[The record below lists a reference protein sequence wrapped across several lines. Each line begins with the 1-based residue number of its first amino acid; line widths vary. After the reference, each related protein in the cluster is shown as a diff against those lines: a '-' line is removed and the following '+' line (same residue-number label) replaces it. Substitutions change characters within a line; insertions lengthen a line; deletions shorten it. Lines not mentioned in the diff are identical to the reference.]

1 MLLIIAIHWTR
12 LRGRGESCFMKARY
26 VAQLFLLSAVWG
38 VSFLMIRIADLVF
51 PPVWVGLLRC
61 ITGALLLW
69 TVLIFGGHKLPPRR
83 LIFWLLLV
91 ALTNNAIPFSF
102 FAWGEKIIPSST
114 AAVINGT
121 TPIWTLLLS
130 LAVTRTRASL
140 NTILGVILGFTG
152 VALVVNFHEPGQT
165 TVAEHGDAFWG
176 AGLIAIAAIGY
187 AIATV
192 IAKTKLRGLD
202 PIGLATTQLS
212 LATLILSPAALIGP
226 HPAHIQIP
234 SVLAVLVLGF
244 AGSGVAYLLYYNL
257 LAHVSA
263 TQVVAVTYLL
273 PLWGMFWGSVAH
285 EAITPPAYIGAAVVI
300 LGLILMNRPAA
311 PKGMPVE
318 ACAD

>member
-1 MLLIIAIHWTR
+1 
-12 LRGRGESCFMKARY
+12 MKARY
-26 VAQLFLLSAVWG
+26 LAQLFLLSAVWG

-51 PPVWVGLLRC
+51 PPIWVGLLRC

-102 FAWGEKIIPSST
+102 FAWGERIIPSST

-130 LAVTRTRASL
+130 LAVTRTRTL

-165 TVAEHGDAFWG
+165 AVAEHSDAFWG
-176 AGLIAIAAIGY
+176 AGVIAIAAIGY

-212 LATLILSPAALIGP
+212 LAALMLSPAAFIGP
-226 HPAHIQIP
+226 HPAHIQIS

-300 LGLILMNRPAA
+300 LGLILMNRPSTPRAV
-311 PKGMPVE
+311 PVE